1 MRPTIARS
9 PLALL
14 VRAVVAPLALSG
26 ATGHRSAARDL
37 LLVAV
42 LTVVGAAWF
51 VCGDDAH
58 ALLVSGALWR
68 VGWRGCGVDGRR
80 WPSKHRDR

>member
-14 VRAVVAPLALSG
+14 GLAFVAPLTLSG

-37 LLVAV
+37 GLVAL

-58 ALLVSGALWR
+58 ALLVAVALWR
-68 VGWRGCGVDGRR
+68 LGWRGWWGDRRR
-80 WPSKHRDR
+80 WRSGRGDR

>member
-14 VRAVVAPLALSG
+14 GRAVVAPLALV
-26 ATGHRSAARDL
+26 AETGGRSAARDL
-37 LLVAV
+37 GLVALLV
-42 LTVVGAAWF
+42 VVGAAWF

-58 ALLVSGALWR
+58 ALVVSVALGR
-68 VGWRGCGVDGRR
+68 LGWRGWRG
-80 WPSKHRDR
+80 